1 MSDSEA
7 TFYDIGHGI
16 TETDASQMFGK
27 KCFKICKGSKL
38 FVSFLNNVRYS
49 SSLATTTRAFAL
61 GGAHLFNPSGKGRAM
76 K

>member
-1 MSDSEA
+1 
-7 TFYDIGHGI
+7 
-16 TETDASQMFGK
+16 MFGK